1 MTQNQKTIL
10 TLWNDNESAYELFA
24 PCSYVDIAKRRCGGA
39 YLSWNVDNG
48 EEGFFIS
55 DTFSELEVY

>member
-1 MTQNQKTIL
+1 MIPSMNQKTIL
-10 TLWNDNESAYELFA
+10 TLWNDNESAYEF
-24 PCSYVDIAKRRCGGA
+24 VDIAKRRCGKA

-55 DTFSELEVY
+55 DAFSELEVY